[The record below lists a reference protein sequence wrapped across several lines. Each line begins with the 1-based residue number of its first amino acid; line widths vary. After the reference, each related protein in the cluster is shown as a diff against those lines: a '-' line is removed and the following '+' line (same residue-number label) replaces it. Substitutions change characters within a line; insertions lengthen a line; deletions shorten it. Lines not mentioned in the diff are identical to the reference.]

1 MEVKG
6 KARAL
11 FFFAAGFLTSVTAF
25 SSAVAFALA
34 SLVADALAEVVFFA
48 ALAVWV
54 IVDWLV
60 STRPGASPITVFPA
74 GACLIEK
81 KEKFNNEL

>member
-1 MEVKG
+1 MAVKG
-6 KARAL
+6 NAKAL
-11 FFFAAGFLTSVTAF
+11 FFFAAGFLTSVTAC

-60 STRPGASPITVFPA
+60 STRPGLRRSWFSRQGLAWLRRKTKI
-74 GACLIEK
+74 K
-81 KEKFNNEL
+81 